1 MTIIFNPAT
10 NTVSIVLT
18 DAEKAVL
25 IRAMQDHGQDVV
37 KQIFVN
43 WLKDRE
49 WYQEDADKTT
59 FRQKFNALSDADK
72 NAILALLNK

>member
-25 IRAMQDHGQDVV
+25 IRAMQDHGQDII
-37 KQIFVN
+37 KQMFVN

-49 WYQEDADKTT
+49 RYQEDADKIT

-72 NAILALLNK
+72 DAVLALLNK